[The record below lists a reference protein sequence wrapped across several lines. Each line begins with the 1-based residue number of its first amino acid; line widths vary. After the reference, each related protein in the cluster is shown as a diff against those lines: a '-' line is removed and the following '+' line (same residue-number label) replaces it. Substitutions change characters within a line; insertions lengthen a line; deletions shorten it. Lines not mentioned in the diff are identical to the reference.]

1 MQNKGDHGEYKQKVD
16 QASGHVKHREPSDPS
31 NQQNHE

>member
-1 MQNKGDHGEYKQKVD
+1 MQNKRDHGEHKQKVD
-16 QASGHVKHREPSDPS
+16 QASGDVKHSEPSDPS